1 MRDNI
6 YYYSQLTH
14 LVGNKLALLG
24 TELELIRKLIL
35 YVSVKQNNQHKK
47 QNKQKQKSIPG
58 AVFLF
63 PIIFFQLIITWL
75 SNLQTLSVLDEGYSR
90 NVSAHQSL
98 KSNIT
103 PVWNT
108 AVPLLNY
115 SCKFQVEICS
125 QQLEIC
131 KSVCM
136 FTVLAIVVEID

>member
-63 PIIFFQLIITWL
+63 PIIFF
-75 SNLQTLSVLDEGYSR
+75 
-90 NVSAHQSL
+90 
-98 KSNIT
+98 
-103 PVWNT
+103 
-108 AVPLLNY
+108 
-115 SCKFQVEICS
+115 
-125 QQLEIC
+125 
-131 KSVCM
+131 
-136 FTVLAIVVEID
+136 